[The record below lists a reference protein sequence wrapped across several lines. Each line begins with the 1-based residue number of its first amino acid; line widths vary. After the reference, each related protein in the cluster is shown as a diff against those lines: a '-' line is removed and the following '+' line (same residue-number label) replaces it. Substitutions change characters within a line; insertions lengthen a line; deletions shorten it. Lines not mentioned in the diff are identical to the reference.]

1 MIAVYY
7 SCDFERNHD
16 YSILFGGI
24 IMFKKAFSAFL
35 AGVIAASAAVA
46 SAGCLTVGAGAYADI
61 DIWNEYDILK
71 SGKEITLTLEPQ
83 KNANTS
89 KTIVYKLPV
98 DENGTLYMDVSSETY
113 YVQASFV
120 KKQVTYNGDGSKSI
134 RQEDVNNESIT
145 VSMTEGD
152 CFNKYNGDV
161 NFIWDWSSRKSA
173 GSCEFSVEPAEYFVG
188 FTVYYDSK
196 GNESV
201 SFDKLKDEFGD
212 GNITI
217 KITYPSSNSNNA
229 KQSDISSLTFG
240 KIANKAYTGKAITPA
255 VTVKDGGKKLT
266 EGTDYTVS
274 YKNNTKIGTATATIT
289 GKGDYSGTKTVKFKI
304 VPKKA
309 KLSGSVSDT
318 KAALS
323 WNKSKGATG
332 YEVYCSVDGGKF
344 TKLKTAKALKYTA
357 KLAKGKSYQF
367 KVRPYTLVNGKK
379 VYGGW
384 SNVIKAN

>member
-1 MIAVYY
+1 
-7 SCDFERNHD
+7 
-16 YSILFGGI
+16 
-24 IMFKKAFSAFL
+24 MFKKAFSAFL

-46 SAGCLTVGAGAYADI
+46 SVGCLTVGAGAYADI

-134 RQEDVNNESIT
+134 REESVNNESIT

-332 YEVYCSVDGGKF
+332 YEIYCSVDGGKF
-344 TKLKTAKALKYTA
+344 TKLKTTKALKYAA

-379 VYGGW
+379 VYGSW